1 MMPFVSLVRGW
12 LYSLVLFMCAATGL
26 MAGQQSGLS
35 SPISCHAN
43 LTTASGD
50 SLFSISSA
58 FFGDPQFDWAILL
71 ATNSHSAEPGF
82 SYIAD
87 RDHLQ
92 PGTRI
97 CVPARPDTERLRY
110 NFDLYRRA
118 VQVSA
123 QPSAE
128 SVSSSLRVIA
138 DPRPLRVVTWESAYS
153 MAKLKKSSQEWNTE
167 APFDIWVTVVP
178 DIRNFC
184 RAFLQA
190 HSTGAMQLD
199 ARLEERLGLPPQNG
213 KIAFVEITVPD
224 PSNPKHFFRPC
235 RSPSVSTAACT
246 PGMPDAGDDKS
257 KSDSAGQKKTA
268 KQADDQAWYKT
279 WFLAQYY
286 SSFAGAPSTQYPW
299 TSLGY
304 TFDWS
309 LRDDGKN
316 GFVKYGESEFVIPK
330 GAPIKVE
337 SVTATDQYCKF

>member
-1 MMPFVSLVRGW
+1 MPFVSLVRGR
-12 LYSLVLFMCAATGL
+12 LYSLVLFMCAAPGL
-26 MAGQQSGLS
+26 MAGQQSGPS

-50 SLFSISSA
+50 SLYGISSA

-118 VQVSA
+118 VQESA
-123 QPSAE
+123 QPSAD

-257 KSDSAGQKKTA
+257 KSDSASQKKTA

-304 TFDWS
+304 TFDWA

>member
-1 MMPFVSLVRGW
+1 MSLLSLVRSR
-12 LYSLVLFMCAATGL
+12 LYFLILFMCAAPGL
-26 MAGQQSGLS
+26 MVGQQSNPS
-35 SPISCHAN
+35 SPIACRAT
-43 LTTASGD
+43 LTTASAD
-50 SLFSISSA
+50 SLYGISTA
-58 FFGDPQFDWAILL
+58 FFGDPRFDWAILL

-87 RDHLQ
+87 HDHLR

-97 CVPARPDTERLRY
+97 CVPGSPDAERLRY

-118 VQVSA
+118 VQESA

-128 SVSSSLRVIA
+128 NVSWSVRVIA
-138 DPRPLRVVTWESAYS
+138 DPRPLRAVTWESAYS
-153 MAKLKKSSQEWNTE
+153 MAKLKKGNQEWNTE

-184 RAFLQA
+184 HTFLQT
-190 HSTGAMQLD
+190 HSTGTMQLD

-224 PSNPKHFFRPC
+224 PLNLNHFFRPC
-235 RSPSVSTAACT
+235 RSPSVSTIGCT

-257 KSDSAGQKKTA
+257 KPDFASQKTPV
-268 KQADDQAWYKT
+268 KQADDQAWYKM

-304 TFDWS
+304 TFDWA

-330 GAPIKVE
+330 GSPIKVE
-337 SVTATDQYCKF
+337 SVTATDQYCK

>member
-1 MMPFVSLVRGW
+1 MMPFVSLVRGR
-12 LYSLVLFMCAATGL
+12 LYSLVLFMCAAPGL
-26 MAGQQSGLS
+26 MAGQQSGPS

-97 CVPARPDTERLRY
+97 CVPGHPDTERLRY

-118 VQVSA
+118 VQENA
-123 QPSAE
+123 QPSAD

-184 RAFLQA
+184 RGFLQA

-246 PGMPDAGDDKS
+246 PGMPDAVDDKS

-304 TFDWS
+304 TFDWA

>member
-1 MMPFVSLVRGW
+1 MPFVSLVRSR
-12 LYSLVLFMCAATGL
+12 LYLLVLFMCAAPGL
-26 MAGQQSGLS
+26 MAGQQSGPS
-35 SPISCHAN
+35 SPIACHAN

-50 SLFSISSA
+50 SLFGISSA

-71 ATNSHSAEPGF
+71 ATNSHFGEPGY
-82 SYIAD
+82 SNIAD
-87 RDHLQ
+87 RDHLP

-97 CVPARPDTERLRY
+97 CVPGRPDAERLRY

-118 VQVSA
+118 VQESA

-138 DPRPLRVVTWESAYS
+138 DPRPLRVVTWESADNI
-153 MAKLKKSSQEWNTE
+153 AKLKKSAQEWNTE

-184 RAFLQA
+184 RTFLQT

-246 PGMPDAGDDKS
+246 PGIPEAGDDK
-257 KSDSAGQKKTA
+257 KKTA

-304 TFDWS
+304 TFDWA

-337 SVTATDQYCKF
+337 SVTATDQYCK